1 MADHHVEHGG
11 AVLEGLRDDRSPART
26 GAGAPRTAR
35 SADSG
40 TAHGQIAVQEIFLRR
55 YGIARS
61 ACADAG
67 LDGAG
72 VGSPMQASSHRPL
85 TRAERRAAAD
95 RTCVHT
101 TSRPHAAPSNTTD
114 PCLRSGGEVADRRG
128 IPSPGRRDVW
138 LDTFPWRR
146 GVRLGA
152 RSREQPGRA
161 FVSLWH
167 PTLRGSVQGVRG
179 CIIKPMASPFAP
191 RGERFQRR
199 APQASPAAS
208 DPRARVSSAPIEA
221 GCEMSALGTERR
233 LRCSAQA
240 RWARTWPAADSS
252 ACTPDSPALA
262 QPNQS
267 RLRGAAHTTS
277 RPHGRTTLAHRQSL
291 ARASL
296 FATSSP
302 ARRRASRAPATARL
316 PRTPNPAPAA
326 RLRSACSVQLMRRVP
341 FSRCSLARPSCTPS
355 LTAPQHQRR
364 RAKVRLSL

>member
-1 MADHHVEHGG
+1 MS
-11 AVLEGLRDDRSPART
+11 LRDALYLKPCFRKNLPVWAR
-26 GAGAPRTAR
+26 G
-35 SADSG
+35 
-40 TAHGQIAVQEIFLRR
+40 
-55 YGIARS
+55 
-61 ACADAG
+61 
-67 LDGAG
+67 
-72 VGSPMQASSHRPL
+72 
-85 TRAERRAAAD
+85 
-95 RTCVHT
+95 
-101 TSRPHAAPSNTTD
+101 
-114 PCLRSGGEVADRRG
+114 
-128 IPSPGRRDVW
+128 W
-138 LDTFPWRR
+138 
-146 GVRLGA
+146 

-199 APQASPAAS
+199 APQTSPAAS

-302 ARRRASRAPATARL
+302 ARRRASRAPAPACHSAPTPHAQPCSRRSPALRLLGAAHAPSSLQQVLARSPEL
-316 PRTPNPAPAA
+316 YAFSDRPPTPAA
-326 RLRSACSVQLMRRVP
+326 
-341 FSRCSLARPSCTPS
+341 AREGAPVLITP
-355 LTAPQHQRR
+355 TPQP
-364 RAKVRLSL
+364 

>member
-1 MADHHVEHGG
+1 MFAVADIGRV
-11 AVLEGLRDDRSPART
+11 
-26 GAGAPRTAR
+26 AGYLPT
-35 SADSG
+35 
-40 TAHGQIAVQEIFLRR
+40 
-55 YGIARS
+55 
-61 ACADAG
+61 
-67 LDGAG
+67 
-72 VGSPMQASSHRPL
+72 
-85 TRAERRAAAD
+85 AAAAS
-95 RTCVHT
+95 VW
-101 TSRPHAAPSNTTD
+101 A
-114 PCLRSGGEVADRRG
+114 RG
-128 IPSPGRRDVW
+128 W
-138 LDTFPWRR
+138 
-146 GVRLGA
+146 